1 MDGGQEIVE
10 NSRMVPIPLD
20 YNILRKVFQWCT
32 QHQDDLEE
40 TIGHTTVD
48 EENGAMELP
57 EWDHTF
63 FQSMTD
69 NALVQ
74 LILAANY
81 LQIEVRSD
89 LIFYRDFYNI

>member
-1 MDGGQEIVE
+1 MI
-10 NSRMVPIPLD
+10 SRPLG
-20 YNILRKVFQWCT
+20 N
-32 QHQDDLEE
+32 
-40 TIGHTTVD
+40 GHTTVD
-48 EENGAMELP
+48 VENGAMELP

-69 NALVQ
+69 NALVE

-89 LIFYRDFYNI
+89 LIFYRDFHIYLV